1 MQGSKTKHSKPLEPL
16 EVCPVV
22 NSISSGLI
30 EVCAGYLTICF
41 HYSKTVSARKM
52 STFP

>member
-1 MQGSKTKHSKPLEPL
+1 MQGSETKHSKPLEPL

-30 EVCAGYLTICF
+30 EVCASYPNNLFSLLENRIC
-41 HYSKTVSARKM
+41 
-52 STFP
+52 